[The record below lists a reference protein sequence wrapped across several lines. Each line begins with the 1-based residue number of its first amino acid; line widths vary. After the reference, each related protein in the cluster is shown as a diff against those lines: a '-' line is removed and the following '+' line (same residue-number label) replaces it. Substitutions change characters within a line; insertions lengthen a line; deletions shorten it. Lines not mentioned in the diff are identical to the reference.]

1 MIDVVDHKLSVVVI
15 VFFDCFLVYI
25 NLFSPS
31 LPPLPPG
38 PKSPFLPTRITA
50 GNFAYSSAV
59 IQWTV
64 PSIAYS
70 PETYFI
76 RYGTGK
82 SNLNLKSEVLQ
93 GTQNLNAK
101 DQTLSITLRYLTHDT
116 RYYFQVVSNNTN
128 GQTESAEHEF
138 STSRLGKSCPLS
150 SSVWNTSSLSLS
162 LSILV

>member
-1 MIDVVDHKLSVVVI
+1 M
-15 VFFDCFLVYI
+15 FFDCFLVYI

-31 LPPLPPG
+31 LPPSPLPPG

-70 PETYFI
+70 PEIYFI
-76 RYGTGK
+76 RYGT
-82 SNLNLKSEVLQ
+82 SPNNLNLKSEVLQ

-116 RYYFQVVSNNTN
+116 RYYFTVVSNNTN
-128 GQTESAEHEF
+128 GQTESAPHDF

-150 SSVWNTSSLSLS
+150 PPLSLS
-162 LSILV
+162 LSFHTFLVSIRCYLHFFSL